1 MRELW
6 SVKPETEVLVREI
19 DEFLACYSFVTGKT
33 HVLNAFP
40 AEILRYLLPG
50 ARTAAELTAHLLA
63 CIGEDGDNR
72 NVGIDQLLSE
82 LRDLQLLQ
90 VSRNEAP

>member
-1 MRELW
+1 M
-6 SVKPETEVLVREI
+6 REI

-40 AEILRYLLPG
+40 AEIVRCLLPE
-50 ARTAAELTAHLLA
+50 ARTAVEITAHLIA
-63 CIGEDGDNR
+63 CIGEDSDGWV
-72 NVGIDQLLSE
+72 VGVDQLLSE

-90 VSRNEAP
+90 VHRYETP